1 VVASPL
7 LSLSQIALSL
17 VEVAMVLMI
26 VLASL
31 VLMTPLLQLL
41 WWLVELLTV
50 VVYFFAGQMVVWNPT
65 DSVVLMS
72 EVVLWSME

>member
-1 VVASPL
+1 VVATPL
-7 LSLSQIALSL
+7 LAWSQIALSL
-17 VEVAMVLMI
+17 VEVAMVLMR

-41 WWLVELLTV
+41 WWLVGLLTV
-50 VVYFFAGQMVVWNPT
+50 VVYLFAGQMVVWNPT

-72 EVVLWSME
+72 EVVSWLME